1 MFLNI
6 LIKKNV
12 YDNIIKVYILYL
24 GGDTLRKK
32 KEEQIVMDNSEIV
45 GKKQTEEVKQAESK
59 QELEVKEN
67 EQKDETLPTID
78 SNELEDAKTEPK
90 KKKREGSAKE
100 ERKKRFGGLSITL
113 LVTAI
118 ILVVLAIAVV
128 VFAVMNKV
136 NTGVYSNVWLNGVEI
151 SGKTE
156 EEIDKYL
163 SDLNN
168 EFKVKNLVIKD
179 GEKEIISITPDS
191 IDMAIDELKTKS
203 KIMAFGR
210 DGNLINN
217 NINILK
223 ALFKK
228 HEIEIEYY
236 YSDSKLNDVATQ
248 VAEGI
253 DEKVIDD
260 TFSVDS
266 KNNVLVITKGKSG
279 RKVMVTEFQEQLVSA
294 LKLKNVTEFK
304 INAEEAKPQ
313 ELDVDVVFAKVSK
326 EAKDAYVD
334 DTTKPPTYHNHELG
348 VTFDKEELR
357 KVLEKEENKAE
368 EKVIKFNL
376 TTTKPN
382 VTLQDITKNLYLDKL
397 GTHTS
402 SFSDSGAN
410 RANNVKLGAKIL
422 NGAVV
427 MPGETFSFNK
437 TMGDCGQTSRGFK
450 AASTFK
456 GGTIVQEIGGG
467 ICQVSSTLYVAALK
481 ANLEIVSRK
490 AHGLPVA
497 YVPASLDATIYY
509 PYLDFKFKNT
519 RNYPIKVVAET
530 TSSRKLVISIC
541 GTKEEVEYEVEL
553 TSKKTGTIAPKVQKR
568 NDSSLAVG
576 KTKTIQSGFYGYTSE
591 AYKILKLNGKV
602 ISKTLLS
609 EDKYG
614 STPTIIAVGT
624 KKVTTPAEVT
634 PPAEG
639 DTPTVDNVSGE
650 EGVN

>member
-1 MFLNI
+1 M
-6 LIKKNV
+6 
-12 YDNIIKVYILYL
+12 
-24 GGDTLRKK
+24 RKK
-32 KEEQIVMDNSEIV
+32 KEEQVEMNNSEMV
-45 GKKQTEEVKQAESK
+45 EKKQPNEDKQIVSNQDVKM
-59 QELEVKEN
+59 LEN
-67 EQKDETLPTID
+67 EQKEEKQPV
-78 SNELEDAKTEPK
+78 NENNQSEDVNNQNV
-90 KKKREGSAKE
+90 KKKREGSEKTE
-100 ERKKRFGGLSITL
+100 KKKRLGGLSITL
-113 LVTAI
+113 LITAI

-128 VFAVMNKV
+128 VFAVINKV
-136 NTGVYSNVWLNGVEI
+136 NTNVYSNVWLNGVDI

-156 EEIDKYL
+156 EEIAKYL
-163 SDLNN
+163 SDLNS
-168 EFKVKNLVIKD
+168 EFKAKNIVIKD
-179 GEKEIISITPDS
+179 GEKQLISITPDS
-191 IDMAIDELKTKS
+191 VDMAIDEIKTKS

-210 DGNLINN
+210 DDGLIKNN
-217 NINILK
+217 ANIFK

-228 HEIEIEYY
+228 QEIEIEYY
-236 YSDSKLNDVATQ
+236 YSDSKLNDLATQ
-248 VAEGI
+248 VSEGI

-260 TFSVDS
+260 IFVVDS
-266 KNNVLVITKGKSG
+266 KNNSLVITKGKAG
-279 RKVMVTEFQEQLVSA
+279 RKVMVTEFKEELISA
-294 LKLKNVTEFK
+294 LKLKNVTELK
-304 INAEEAKPQ
+304 VNAQLANPQ
-313 ELDVDVVFAKVSK
+313 ELDVDVVFAKVSI

-334 DTTKPPTYHNHELG
+334 DTTNPPTYHNHELG

-357 KVLEKEENKAE
+357 KVLDKEENIGE
-368 EKVIKFNL
+368 GKVIKFNL
-376 TTTKPN
+376 TTTKPK
-382 VTLQDITKNLYLDKL
+382 VTLQDITKDLYLDKVAS
-397 GTHTS
+397 HTS

-422 NGAVV
+422 NGAIV

-481 ANLEIVSRK
+481 ANLEIVARK

-519 RNYPIKVVAET
+519 RNYPIKIVAET
-530 TSSRKLVISIC
+530 TSSRKLVISIY

-576 KTKTIQSGFYGYTSE
+576 KTKTIQKGFYGYTSE

-624 KKVTTPAEVT
+624 KQVNVPTEDNTSTEENVPVEGNTSTGENVPVEDNTPAQ
-634 PPAEG
+634 EG
-639 DTPTVDNVSGE
+639 E
-650 EGVN
+650 I